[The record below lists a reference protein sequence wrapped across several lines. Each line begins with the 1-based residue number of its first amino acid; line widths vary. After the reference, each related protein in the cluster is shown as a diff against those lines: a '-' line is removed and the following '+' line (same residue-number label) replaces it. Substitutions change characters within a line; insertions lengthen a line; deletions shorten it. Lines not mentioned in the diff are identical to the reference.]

1 METPSW
7 STFLYDRVMKVLIV
21 EDETSAYENLKEILR
36 EIDPS
41 IEVVANTESV
51 ARTVEWLR
59 TNPLPD
65 LIFMDIHLSDD
76 SAFAIFNQIEVNTPI
91 VFTTA
96 YDQYAIEAFQVNSIN
111 YLMKPIKVSQVK
123 QALEKFEKLSKAS
136 LMQYLAQMP
145 LLAPTVKYKDKVLI
159 PHKDKLVPVTLAD
172 VSFFYTA
179 DKSTTVYLNTGHTL
193 PYSKTLEQIMAMLN
207 PQDFFRANKQYIIN
221 RESVT
226 DITIWFDS
234 RLLITLAT
242 SVPERIYVSK
252 NKAAEFKAWM
262 INDY

>member
-1 METPSW
+1 
-7 STFLYDRVMKVLIV
+7 MKVLIV
-21 EDETSAYENLKEILR
+21 EDETSAYENLKDILH
-36 EIDPS
+36 EIDS
-41 IEVVANTESV
+41 TIGVVANTESV

-91 VFTTA
+91 IFTTA

-111 YLMKPIKVSQVK
+111 YLMKPIKTSQVK

-136 LMQYLAQMP
+136 LMQYIAQMP
-145 LLAPTVKYKDKVLI
+145 VLAPAVKYKDKVLI
-159 PHKDKLVPVTLAD
+159 PHKDKLVPVTLTD
-172 VSFFYTA
+172 VSFIYTA
-179 DKSTTVYLNTGHTL
+179 DKSTAVYLNTGHSL
-193 PYSKTLEQIMAMLN
+193 PYAKTLEQIMVMLN

-234 RLLITLAT
+234 RLLITLNT
-242 SVPERIYVSK
+242 PVPERIYVSK